1 MENID
6 NKDILIKPH
15 DLFVDIIEKSYED
28 KNKNTSNNAI
38 KNMKFTIPQ
47 GEFCCLVGPSGCGKT
62 TLLNLLSGLDK
73 NVDGIIKYKDG
84 TIPNEWPIGYMFQ
97 EPRLMPWLTV
107 KQNVSIVTKQT
118 PKEINLSEKLIDEMG
133 LNKYM
138 NAFPSQLSG
147 GMQRRVALARAFVNK
162 PKILLLDEP
171 FISLDLTVANLLR
184 KMLIKLWE
192 DQKTTIIFVT
202 HDLREAIYL
211 SDRILFLSKGPSKVI
226 HDFKINIK
234 RPREI
239 DNKEIEIIRTRLIKN
254 HPEILSGK
262 I

>member
-28 KNKNTSNNAI
+28 KNQDTFNNAI
-38 KNMKFTIPQ
+38 KDMKFTIPQ

-84 TIPNEWPIGYMFQ
+84 TMPNEWPIGYMFQ

-118 PKEINLSEKLIDEMG
+118 TKEINLSEKLINEMD

-147 GMQRRVALARAFVNK
+147 GMQRRVAIARAFVNK

-171 FISLDLTVANLLR
+171 FISLDETVGNLLR
-184 KMLIKLWE
+184 QMLLKLWAL
-192 DQKTTIIFVT
+192 QKTTVIFVT
-202 HDLREAIYL
+202 HDLREAIYM

-226 HDFKINIK
+226 HDFNINIS
-234 RPREI
+234 RPRDLDDKKLDSLRI
-239 DNKEIEIIRTRLIKN
+239 KLINN
-254 HPEILSGK
+254 HPDILSGK